1 MKDKKIKL
9 RTLLIILF
17 SILVLTFLSHSASLE
32 NSFVNWDDEDYISN
46 NHHIKSLNSENIV
59 WMFTSTGHASNW
71 HPLTWLSHAI
81 DYSLWGLNPGM
92 HHLTNIILHCI
103 NTLWIFFFTIV
114 ILIIAKR
121 GKVPANNDDNPLLSL
136 YFLVAAAI
144 TALFFGIH
152 PIHVESI
159 AWASERKD
167 VLCAFFVLPCYI
179 SYLFYASSLK
189 KGQKAAFYALVF
201 LLFLMSLLS
210 KPMAITAPIIF
221 LLLDIFPLNRLK
233 FHGKR
238 ITWPALAMIFSEKI
252 PFFILS
258 IVSGLITM
266 NAQANA
272 KVPLNLISL
281 PDRILNGLHSV
292 IFYIK
297 NIALPFKLVPY
308 YPFPQDISIFAL
320 RYLISVFII
329 TAITIFCILMLKK
342 KKGFWFVAWSSYLVA
357 LAPVIGIIQV
367 GDQAAADRYA
377 YLPTI
382 SIFMLAGIGVG
393 QLYKKIFIK
402 RDNPVIKSLFIITL
416 IFICLGMGALSFKQ
430 TRVWKNSE
438 TLWGYVIKNFPDK
451 VFKAHCNLGIVYSD
465 KGLIDQAVIQYKK
478 SIKLNPGSGKTYN
491 NLGLAYLHSD
501 RVKDAIK
508 AFETALSL
516 SPELISIHNN
526 LGSAYFK
533 EGMIDKA
540 ITEWDI
546 TLKYNPDIAE
556 THNNLGVSYFQKGM
570 MKRAE
575 DEFKKTINIAPE
587 NFGARNSLIIIYL
600 KQGRKKEAV
609 SEYLE
614 IIRQRPDS
622 PELMLKLADL
632 YKDEGQFDD
641 AVKYYKKALKIHPY
655 FAEALNNLGFVYL
668 KKGEYAAAIK
678 QFMKKIEINPEHY
691 DAYYNIACIYS
702 LQNNPEQACSWLKKA
717 INRGLK
723 DFDFI
728 KNDSDLKPIKGSDCY
743 KEIMK
748 GK

>member
-1 MKDKKIKL
+1 MKDKKIEL

-121 GKVPANNDDNPLLSL
+121 GKDSAHNDDNPLLSL
-136 YFLVAAAI
+136 YFLVAAGIA
-144 TALFFGIH
+144 ALFFGIH

-167 VLCAFFVLPCYI
+167 VLCAFFLLPCYI

-189 KGQKAAFYALVF
+189 KGQKTAFYALVF
-201 LLFLMSLLS
+201 LLLLMALLS
-210 KPMAITAPIIF
+210 KPMAITAPVIF
-221 LLLDIFPLNRLK
+221 LLLDIFPLNRFK
-233 FHGKR
+233 FHGKS
-238 ITWPALAMIFSEKI
+238 ITLPSLVMIFLEKI
-252 PFFILS
+252 PFFTLS
-258 IVSGLITM
+258 IVSGLITI
-266 NAQANA
+266 NSQANA
-272 KVPLNLISL
+272 KVPLTLISL
-281 PDRILNGLHSV
+281 SDRILNALHSV

-297 NIALPFKLVPY
+297 NIILPFKLVPY
-308 YPFPQDISIFAL
+308 YPFPESINIFAP
-320 RYLISVFII
+320 RYLISAFFII
-329 TAITIFCILMLKK
+329 AITIFCILMF
-342 KKGFWFVAWSSYLVA
+342 KKGKKFWLVAWFSYLIA

-367 GDQAAADRYA
+367 GEQAAADRYA

-382 SIFMLAGIGVG
+382 SIFMLAGIGIAR
-393 QLYKKIFIK
+393 LREKIFI
-402 RDNPVIKSLFIITL
+402 RRNNPVIKGLFIIIL
-416 IFICLGMGALSFKQ
+416 IFICLGMSLLSFKQ
-430 TRVWKNSE
+430 TKVWKNSE
-438 TLWGYVIKNFPDK
+438 TLWEHVIKKFPDK
-451 VFKAHCNLGIVYSD
+451 VSKAHCNLGIVYFD
-465 KGLIDQAVIQYKK
+465 KGLMDQAIIQYKK

-491 NLGLAYLHSD
+491 NLGLVYLHHG
-501 RVKDAIK
+501 RGKDAVK
-508 AFETALSL
+508 AFKTALRL
-516 SPELISIHNN
+516 SPELTSIHNN

-540 ITEWDI
+540 IIEWSI
-546 TLKYNPDIAE
+546 TLKNNPDIAE
-556 THNNLGVSYFQKGM
+556 THNNLGVAYFQKGM
-570 MKRAE
+570 MKKAE
-575 DEFKKTINIAPE
+575 DEFKRTINIDPE

-600 KQGRKKEAV
+600 KQGMRKEAV
-609 SEYLE
+609 LEYVE

-622 PELMLKLADL
+622 ADLILKLADL
-632 YKDEGQFDD
+632 YRDEGQFDN
-641 AVKYYKKALKIHPY
+641 AVKYYKKALKVRPD

-668 KKGEYAAAIK
+668 KKGEYAAAVK
-678 QFMKKIEINPEHY
+678 QFMKKIEINPGLY
-691 DAYYNIACIYS
+691 DAYYNIACIHS
-702 LQNNPEQACSWLKKA
+702 LQKNSDQACIWLKKA

-723 DFDFI
+723 NFDFI
-728 KNDSDLKPIKGSDCY
+728 KNDSDLKTIRDFDCY
-743 KEIMK
+743 KEIME